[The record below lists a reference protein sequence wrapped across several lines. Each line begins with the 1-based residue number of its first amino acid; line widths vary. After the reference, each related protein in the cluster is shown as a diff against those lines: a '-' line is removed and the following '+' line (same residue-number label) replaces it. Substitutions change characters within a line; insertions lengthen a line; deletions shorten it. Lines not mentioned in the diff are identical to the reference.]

1 MLYCFGVVHS
11 IYTPVQERFKDF
23 IATPKSNGYQSIHTT
38 IIGAD
43 GKMVEIQIR
52 TKGMDATAE
61 IGVASHWMYKEG
73 GKTANDISTD
83 IKWLRELIEIIKK

>member
-1 MLYCFGVVHS
+1 MRAQSKQKVTKYIQVRVVS
-11 IYTPVQERFKDF
+11 
-23 IATPKSNGYQSIHTT
+23 YQSIHTT

-52 TKGMDATAE
+52 TKIMDRTAE

-73 GKTANDISTD
+73 KKTINDISTD
-83 IKWLRELIEIIKK
+83 IKWLRELIEILKNE

>member
-1 MLYCFGVVHS
+1 M
-11 IYTPVQERFKDF
+11 QERFKDF

-52 TKGMDATAE
+52 TNEMNDNAE
-61 IGVASHWMYKEG
+61 IGIASHWVYKEG
-73 GKTANDISTD
+73 RKITNDIGSG
-83 IKWLRELIEIIKK
+83 I